1 MDNEDDRLVA
11 VGRLL
16 ADVAEDL
23 AIEILSEAAEE
34 DYEGLSDTVSR
45 FIDVDPQLTALNIE
59 APLAVTVV
67 IANFRRSRRPN

>member
-1 MDNEDDRLVA
+1 M
-11 VGRLL
+11 
-16 ADVAEDL
+16 AEDL

-34 DYEGLSDTVSR
+34 DFYEGLSDTVSR